1 MSEWQARCNSNFRGK
16 TWLCNSYSVSNI
28 DLINYNF
35 FHNDSPTG
43 AGGASWYISKNFV
56 DIISILVESCWIE
69 IDPCNNKAHIIVG
82 CLYWHPSANIE
93 DFTSKLDVLLKNLNQ
108 KKYEVSILGD
118 MNIDF
123 LKCNSLSL
131 TEDYL
136 EMLYTN
142 NMLPEITKSTRIT
155 SHTATLIDHICTNSF
170 NQQTVPGIAT
180 VDISDHFTGVLQW
193 RIV

>member
-1 MSEWQARCNSNFRGK
+1 M
-16 TWLCNSYSVSNI
+16 
-28 DLINYNF
+28 
-35 FHNDSPTG
+35 P
-43 AGGASWYISKNFV
+43 
-56 DIISILVESCWIE
+56 LVESCWIE

-82 CLYWHPSANIE
+82 CLYRHPSANIE

-108 KKYEVSILGD
+108 EKYEVSILGD

-142 NMLPEITKSTRIT
+142 NMLPEITKPTRIT
-155 SHTATLIDHICTNSF
+155 SHTATLIDHICTDSF

-180 VDISDHFTGVLQW
+180 VDISDHFTSVLQ
-193 RIV
+193 

>member
-1 MSEWQARCNSNFRGK
+1 M
-16 TWLCNSYSVSNI
+16 
-28 DLINYNF
+28 
-35 FHNDSPTG
+35 
-43 AGGASWYISKNFV
+43 
-56 DIISILVESCWIE
+56 
-69 IDPCNNKAHIIVG
+69 
-82 CLYWHPSANIE
+82 
-93 DFTSKLDVLLKNLNQ
+93 KNLNQ

-142 NMLPEITKSTRIT
+142 NMLPEITKPTRIT
-155 SHTATLIDHICTNSF
+155 SHTATLIDHICTDSF

-180 VDISDHFTGVLQW
+180 LDISDHFTSVLQW
-193 RIV
+193 RII

>member
-1 MSEWQARCNSNFRGK
+1 MPS
-16 TWLCNSYSVSNI
+16 
-28 DLINYNF
+28 
-35 FHNDSPTG
+35 
-43 AGGASWYISKNFV
+43 
-56 DIISILVESCWIE
+56 VESCWIE

-82 CLYWHPSANIE
+82 CLYRHPSANIE

-142 NMLPEITKSTRIT
+142 NMLPEITKPTRIT
-155 SHTATLIDHICTNSF
+155 SHTATLIDHICTDSF
-170 NQQTVPGIAT
+170 NQQTVPGIST
-180 VDISDHFTGVLQW
+180 VDISDHFTSVLQ
-193 RIV
+193 

>member
-1 MSEWQARCNSNFRGK
+1 M
-16 TWLCNSYSVSNI
+16 
-28 DLINYNF
+28 
-35 FHNDSPTG
+35 P
-43 AGGASWYISKNFV
+43 
-56 DIISILVESCWIE
+56 LVESCWIE

-82 CLYWHPSANIE
+82 CIYRHPSANIE

-142 NMLPEITKSTRIT
+142 NMLPEITKPTRIT
-155 SHTATLIDHICTNSF
+155 SLIS
-170 NQQTVPGIAT
+170 
-180 VDISDHFTGVLQW
+180 
-193 RIV
+193 